1 MEKSYL
7 ERRSLYWNG
16 ANCGGHLHRH
26 YFGVIWS
33 WLSFIPLIFRV
44 RVVSI
49 VSTPNHQIH
58 CGFHCYRHNFS
69 RSPCTVL
76 TAGKLL
82 AVRAVQ
88 WNCQWPLAMGGNS
101 HQSREPTIYC
111 DWGNSNQYR
120 TNHKRAMP
128 AYVSHSRVHTPQPH
142 CHRGL
147 YSLSGK
153 TSYRQISWSLEAARL
168 GVIII
173 APLWNLTGT
182 SAALLPRGLSNFRAI
197 GKV

>member
-16 ANCGGHLHRH
+16 AHYGGHLHSH

-44 RVVSI
+44 RAVTI

-58 CGFHCYRHNFS
+58 CGFHCYRHDFS

-76 TAGKLL
+76 TADKLL

-101 HQSREPTIYC
+101 HQSREPTIHC
-111 DWGNSNQYR
+111 DWGNSNQYLDQPITLIFQLR
-120 TNHKRAMP
+120 HTDLSRILGCHYGNHN
-128 AYVSHSRVHTPQPH
+128 HGHQ
-142 CHRGL
+142 
-147 YSLSGK
+147 
-153 TSYRQISWSLEAARL
+153 
-168 GVIII
+168 
-173 APLWNLTGT
+173 APL
-182 SAALLPRGLSNFRAI
+182 LLVCFNFNPNMD
-197 GKV
+197 K